1 MNFNKWLD
9 MVTSPEQ
16 TNELLRIFGMEE
28 SGEITAKQAD
38 EMAEEFFQDGVIP
51 PDQERG
57 DPGIITF
64 WGDYATSE
72 VRSDPDNEFTP
83 IDVVWV
89 DADGTEHHI
98 IQGSPE
104 DDPDHEQRQ
113 TFDDV
118 NEALDY
124 IEEIGGAGKYFDV
137 YQSSSGFTV
146 VYDGSV

>member
-28 SGEITAKQAD
+28 NGDITAQEAD
-38 EMAEEFFQDGVIP
+38 AMAEEFFQDGVIP

-64 WGDYATSE
+64 WGDYASSE
-72 VRSDPDNEFTP
+72 VTSDPNKEFTP

-98 IQGSPE
+98 IPGEPDYSPTTE
-104 DDPDHEQRQ
+104 RRQ

-124 IEEIGGAGKYFDV
+124 VGEIGDAGEYFDI
-137 YQSSSGFTV
+137 YQSTDGFTV
-146 VYDGSV
+146 YYMG